1 MKMKKLVA
9 VVFVLITLVVMV
21 LFSRAQDR
29 EQKLVNVRYKAVCD
43 FFYPLDFH
51 AFP

>member
-1 MKMKKLVA
+1 MKKLVG
-9 VVFVLITLVVMV
+9 VVFVLITLVLMV

-29 EQKLVNVRYKAVCD
+29 EQRLVNDRYKAECV

-51 AFP
+51 VFP